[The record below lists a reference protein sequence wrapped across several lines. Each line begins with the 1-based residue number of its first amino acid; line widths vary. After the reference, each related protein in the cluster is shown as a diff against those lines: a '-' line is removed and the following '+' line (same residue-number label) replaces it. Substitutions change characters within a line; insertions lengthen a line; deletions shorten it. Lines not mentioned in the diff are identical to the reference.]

1 MNDLYYNR
9 KTLKPFIHAEHKKSP
24 YTTSQLHT
32 DQTNNKLYLYEK
44 TNTTTNIIMFR
55 MLPKLFTLL

>member
-1 MNDLYYNR
+1 M
-9 KTLKPFIHAEHKKSP
+9 EHKKSP
-24 YTTSQLHT
+24 YPTSQLHT